1 MSDAEALL
9 HAVLAHPGDDLPRLV
24 FADFLEE
31 SGDPASV
38 ARAEFIRVQCE
49 LAQVEAD
56 PDPASVPAL
65 LALRTRERLLLSKF
79 SDAWF
84 DPLRRRGEPFFSAL
98 SHGRFRRGFVEIAW
112 MPAGQFLW
120 KAEKLF
126 ARVPLRELRVTMTT
140 REELAELMDCPH
152 TAKLGAL
159 DLSDRKLGDRV
170 AQEIAR
176 SAQVRSLSHLRLK
189 GCGLTDAGA
198 EILAGAD
205 LGHLNRLEVQWNHFT
220 ETGRRALMRAFGNR
234 VLQEW

>member
-1 MSDAEALL
+1 MSDSEALL
-9 HAVLAHPGDDLPRLV
+9 QTVLAHPADDLPRLI

-31 SGDPASV
+31 SGDPASS

-49 LAQVEAD
+49 LAQVEAE
-56 PDPASVPAL
+56 PDPATVHAF

-84 DPLRRRGEPFFSAL
+84 EPLRRRGEPFFSAL
-98 SHGRFRRGFVEIAW
+98 SHGHFRRGFVEIAW

-126 ARVPLRELRVTMTT
+126 ARVPLRELRLTMTT
-140 REELAELMDCPH
+140 HEELAELMDSPH

-176 SAQVRSLSHLRLK
+176 SSQLRSLRHLRLK

-205 LGHLNRLEVQWNHFT
+205 LGHLTRLEVQWNHFT
-220 ETGRRALMRAFGNR
+220 EAGRRALMGAFGTR